1 MRKKTDIF
9 DVLLVG
15 VVSLWALII
24 VLPFFNVVAISF
36 TSSREYLARPLLL
49 FPYEPTI
56 KNYVDMFEDARI
68 GVGYRTTLQ
77 LLLFALPLN
86 LFLTVTFA
94 YGLSRK
100 GYPGRRLIFFLVL
113 FTMLFNGGILPM
125 YMLMMNLGLTNTL
138 GALVFASGINTF
150 YVIITRNFFSTL
162 PDSLIE
168 SAKID
173 GAGEWRIL
181 WRIILPLSLPILA
194 TMTLFYTVDRW
205 NEWWYAKIFIK
216 SAGLQPL
223 QLVLRSMV
231 LESNLLEKI
240 SPDTGAVIIDR
251 EKFNEGRKMAAV
263 IITMFPV
270 MCIFPFLQ
278 RYFVKGVLIGAI
290 KS

>member
-1 MRKKTDIF
+1 MKRKTDMF
-9 DVLLVG
+9 DMLLIG
-15 VVSLWALII
+15 VISLWALLI
-24 VLPFFNVVAISF
+24 VLPFLNVVAVSF
-36 TSSREYLARPLLL
+36 TSSREYLAKPLLL
-49 FPYEPTI
+49 FPSKPTL
-56 KNYVDMFEDARI
+56 KNYVDILEDARI
-68 GVGYRTTLQ
+68 GIGYRTTLR
-77 LLLFALPLN
+77 LLIFALPLN

-100 GYPGRRLIFFLVL
+100 GYPGRGLIFFFVL

-138 GALVFASGINTF
+138 GALVFASGVNTF

-205 NEWWYAKIFIK
+205 NEWWFAKIFIK
-216 SAGLQPL
+216 SASLQPL

-231 LESNLLEKI
+231 LESNLMEKI

-251 EKFNEGRKMAAV
+251 ERFSEGMKMSAV